1 MTVSYSTRSNFAN
14 AVPLTAHLFAG
25 TAINGHSRTFMNTS
39 GAAMKTNWNWTPRA
53 KMIGTFLQAVAVVGI
68 GWILFVG
75 TWYALGGN

>member
-1 MTVSYSTRSNFAN
+1 
-14 AVPLTAHLFAG
+14 
-25 TAINGHSRTFMNTS
+25 MNTS